1 MQDNALFVLQLT
13 EKYLKFMTQVNL
25 LWRVLYIYTKFSLM
39 LKRTERFET
48 KNVNA
53 FEKSDFGEAMLE
65 MQLQSLVKGKK
76 RKVELLIRRGSIAES
91 ISICLL

>member
-53 FEKSDFGEAMLE
+53 FEESDFGEAMLE